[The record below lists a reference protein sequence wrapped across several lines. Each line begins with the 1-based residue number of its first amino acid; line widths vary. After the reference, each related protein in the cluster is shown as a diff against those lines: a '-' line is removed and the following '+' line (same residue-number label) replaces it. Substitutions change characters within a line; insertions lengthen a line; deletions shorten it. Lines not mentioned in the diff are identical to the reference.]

1 MVILRLDR
9 RIHETILNPA
19 IKSQDDDWG
28 FIQVQRYHFHGF
40 WMMPQHHEDCGYILT
55 ILRNR

>member
-9 RIHETILNPA
+9 RIHETIFRPA

-28 FIQVQRYHFHGF
+28 FKEVRLYHFHGF
-40 WMMPQHHEDCGYILT
+40 RVMPLHHEDCGYILT
-55 ILRNR
+55 K